1 MRARAPG
8 RPVFVARYH
17 GVGRLRRITGL
28 RGPPN
33 GGGHGAGEGP
43 EWVGRHMRANTQSAL
58 KESDGHTRT
67 SNGTGPDTMH
77 AREYSYIG
85 WSGTRGCT
93 LPHSVQLLVCG
104 VSPGTAF
111 TKPSCRMPH
120 AATLRSASAFMWH
133 RVREEARCRPAAC
146 AKLSMTTMCERARPD
161 PGRSSRCAE
170 V

>member
-17 GVGRLRRITGL
+17 GVGRLSHITGL

-43 EWVGRHMRANTQSAL
+43 EWVGRHMRANTLSAL
-58 KESDGHTRT
+58 KGSDGHTRT

-93 LPHSVQLLVCG
+93 LPHSVQLLACG

-111 TKPSCRMPH
+111 TKPTSYAACRHPAVGKRFHVASRARGGQMPSRG
-120 AATLRSASAFMWH
+120 LREAQH
-133 RVREEARCRPAAC
+133 DDDVRAREARPWA
-146 AKLSMTTMCERARPD
+146 
-161 PGRSSRCAE
+161 
-170 V
+170 

>member
-17 GVGRLRRITGL
+17 GVGRLSHITGL

-111 TKPSCRMPH
+111 TKPTSYGKKNQYFHSAPMRPSLFH
-120 AATLRSASAFMWH
+120 RSVLPRKAGRRLQSTK
-133 RVREEARCRPAAC
+133 RNTKRSPRPPP
-146 AKLSMTTMCERARPD
+146 SPSRSTTP
-161 PGRSSRCAE
+161 
-170 V
+170 